1 MGLRSTY
8 AAPSSTAAS
17 ASSRVRLFRVLV
29 AIIGVWIPHT
39 GSRMFGIVFIA
50 LIAIPIIELYVIVQV
65 GQEIGVLPTLALL
78 VVVSVAGA
86 WLLRQQGTAT
96 WRRLQ
101 ETLRRGEMPSK
112 EVTDGALILLGGAL
126 LLTPGFVTDAVGL
139 VLLFPVTRAVVKRV
153 ARRFLWQVAAV
164 RFGPA
169 GVAGKRVYDARVTRV
184 RRPTSP
190 QTAPANPSLGER
202 PASSGTSDGEG
213 DSPDKG

>member
-1 MGLRSTY
+1 
-8 AAPSSTAAS
+8 
-17 ASSRVRLFRVLV
+17 
-29 AIIGVWIPHT
+29 
-39 GSRMFGIVFIA
+39 MFGIVFIA

-78 VVVSVAGA
+78 VIVSVAGA

-101 ETLRRGEMPSK
+101 ETLRRGEVPTK

-153 ARRFLWQVAAV
+153 ARRFLGHVAAV

-169 GVAGKRVYDARVTRV
+169 GVAGKRIYDARVTRV

-190 QTAPANPSLGER
+190 QTAPANPSSGER
-202 PASSGTSDGEG
+202 PLSSGAAGGEG
-213 DSPDKG
+213 DSPDRG

>member
-1 MGLRSTY
+1 
-8 AAPSSTAAS
+8 
-17 ASSRVRLFRVLV
+17 
-29 AIIGVWIPHT
+29 
-39 GSRMFGIVFIA
+39 MFGIVFIA

-78 VVVSVAGA
+78 VIVSLAGA

-96 WRRLQ
+96 WGRLQ
-101 ETLRRGEMPSK
+101 ETLRRGEVPTK

-153 ARRFLWQVAAV
+153 ARRFLGRVAAV

-169 GVAGKRVYDARVTRV
+169 GVVGKRIYDARVTRV

-190 QTAPANPSLGER
+190 QTAPANPS
-202 PASSGTSDGEG
+202 PAEGPLSSGAAGGEG

>member
-1 MGLRSTY
+1 
-8 AAPSSTAAS
+8 
-17 ASSRVRLFRVLV
+17 
-29 AIIGVWIPHT
+29 
-39 GSRMFGIVFIA
+39 MFGFIFLA
-50 LIAIPIIELYVIVQV
+50 LIAIPILELYVIVQV

-78 VVVSVAGA
+78 VIVSVAGA

-139 VLLFPVTRAVVKRV
+139 VLLFPVTRAAVKRV
-153 ARRFLWQVAAV
+153 ARRFLGRVAAA

-202 PASSGTSDGEG
+202 PASSGTSGGEG

>member
-1 MGLRSTY
+1 
-8 AAPSSTAAS
+8 
-17 ASSRVRLFRVLV
+17 
-29 AIIGVWIPHT
+29 
-39 GSRMFGIVFIA
+39 MFGIVFIA

-78 VVVSVAGA
+78 VIVSVAGA

-101 ETLRRGEMPSK
+101 ETLRRGEVPTK

-139 VLLFPVTRAVVKRV
+139 VLLFPATRAVVKRV
-153 ARRFLWQVAAV
+153 ARRFLGRVAVA

-169 GVAGKRVYDARVTRV
+169 GVAGRRVYDARVTRV
-184 RRPTSP
+184 RRPPSP
-190 QTAPANPSLGER
+190 ETAPASPSSGER
-202 PASSGTSDGEG
+202 PLSSGAADGEG
-213 DSPDKG
+213 DSPDRG

>member
-1 MGLRSTY
+1 
-8 AAPSSTAAS
+8 
-17 ASSRVRLFRVLV
+17 
-29 AIIGVWIPHT
+29 
-39 GSRMFGIVFIA
+39 MFGIVFIA
-50 LIAIPIIELYVIVQV
+50 LIAIPIVELYVIVQV

-78 VVVSVAGA
+78 VIVSVAGA

-101 ETLRRGEMPSK
+101 ETMRRGEVPTK

-126 LLTPGFVTDAVGL
+126 LLTPGFVTDVVGL

-153 ARRFLWQVAAV
+153 ARRFLGHVAAV

-169 GVAGKRVYDARVTRV
+169 GVVGKRIYDTRVTRV

-190 QTAPANPSLGER
+190 PTAPANPSSGER
-202 PASSGTSDGEG
+202 PLSSGAAGGEG
-213 DSPDKG
+213 GSPDKG